1 MLSKYLKK
9 TVAVMSSVMIFSFA
23 IQAVSPSFVAKA
35 DSVSTQ
41 TTASAQER
49 QEAQAKQL
57 TLNLLASS
65 GKSVANLLDD
75 AYTSKVSFAA
85 GDTLTVSADEPMQ
98 GVYLKWASLESS
110 YSVSYNGK
118 EQKITKEDMLHKYI
132 AIYLHME
139 KVNFLIMCRCG
150 KNHVQTLIY
159 LYFRHMQMMRFFS
172 LVEFLQHMQ
181 ASRG

>member
-9 TVAVMSSVMIFSFA
+9 AAAVMSSVMIFSFA

-41 TTASAQER
+41 TTASAQEQ
-49 QEAQAKQL
+49 QEVQAKQL

-98 GVYLKWASLESS
+98 GVYL
-110 YSVSYNGK
+110 NGLRWK
-118 EQKITKEDMLHKYI
+118 AAIACHITEKSRKLRRKICFI
-132 AIYLHME
+132 SI
-139 KVNFLIMCRCG
+139 LILGRQLQ
-150 KNHVQTLIY
+150 NVQ
-159 LYFRHMQMMRFFS
+159 
-172 LVEFLQHMQ
+172 
-181 ASRG
+181 